1 MSWWPWSRRDGAR
14 ASGATPHDADFTPT
28 AHDLVM
34 MARAME
40 LARQAGR
47 DGEVPV
53 GAVVYE
59 TDSGTIVGEGMNT
72 RQGDRDPAGHAEFI
86 AIMRASRQLGDW
98 RLSGCSLAV
107 TLEPCVMCAGL
118 IVNARVGRVLY
129 GAVDPKAG
137 ACVSLYRV
145 LADDRLN
152 HRPLVT
158 GGPEGVGEELAQAS
172 GDLLRS
178 FFRELRRA
186 DRDTKIQNQGVDGQ
200 QQPNPDEATG

>member
-1 MSWWPWSRRDGAR
+1 MSWWPWSRHDRAH
-14 ASGATPHDADFTPT
+14 ASGVGVFDADFTPT
-28 AHDLVM
+28 AHDLAM
-34 MARAME
+34 MMQAIE

-59 TDSGTIVGEGMNT
+59 TDSGVIAGEGMNT
-72 RQGDRDPAGHAEFI
+72 REGDRDPAGHAEFL
-86 AIMRASRQLGDW
+86 AITRACRHIGDW
-98 RLSGCSLAV
+98 RLTEYSLAV

-145 LADDRLN
+145 LGDGRLN
-152 HRPLVT
+152 HQPSVA
-158 GGPEGVGEELAQAS
+158 GGPRGVGEELAGVC

-178 FFRELRRA
+178 FFRELRRE
-186 DRDTKIQNQGVDGQ
+186 KK
-200 QQPNPDEATG
+200 DE